1 MKINNIKFNFLNWK
15 FILSIVISIVFSYYA
30 FQEFELS
37 KIIKVLRDIQ
47 YSYILLAAILL
58 IFYGLGY
65 FNVEVVLKRSNL
77 EQV

>member
-58 IFYGLGY
+58 IFSVYIRALRWQS
-65 FNVEVVLKRSNL
+65 FFSVNNCS
-77 EQV
+77 